1 MTLLRAALFNVAF
14 WMLTAALAVVYLP
27 LLLAPPLA
35 MMAAARYWIRLAL
48 WLLARI
54 VGLDHRVTGTENLPA
69 GPFIVAAKHQSAW
82 ETFAFNVLL
91 KNPVFIIKRELFW
104 VPFYGWFAKHAG
116 MIGIDRK
123 GRAATLRRMIA
134 EARAALAA
142 RRPIII
148 FPEGTR
154 TAPGAPPQYQ
164 SGIAA
169 LYQTLQVPVVP
180 CALNSGLTWGRRAF
194 LKKPGTITVQYLPPI
209 PPGLPRDDFMRRLED
224 AIEGATAALIA
235 DMGTHA

>member
-1 MTLLRAALFNVAF
+1 VTALRAALFN
-14 WMLTAALAVVYLP
+14 ALAFLITAVLSVLYLP
-27 LLLAPPLA
+27 LLLAPPLW
-35 MMAAARYWIRLAL
+35 MMAAARWWIGLLL

-54 VGLDHRVTGTENLPA
+54 VGLRHRVVGEDNLPD

-91 KNPVFIIKRELFW
+91 DDPVFVIKRELFW

-123 GRAATLRRMIA
+123 AGAASLRKMVA

-142 RRPIII
+142 GRPIVI

-154 TAPGAPPQYQ
+154 TAPGAAPHYQ
-164 SGIAA
+164 PGIAA
-169 LYQTLQVPVVP
+169 LYRALDVPVVP

-194 LKKPGTITVQYLPPI
+194 LKKPGTITVAYLPPI
-209 PPGLPRDDFMRRLED
+209 PPGLPRDAFMARLQD
-224 AIEGATAALIA
+224 AIETASARLA
-235 DMGTHA
+235 GTA

>member
-1 MTLLRAALFNVAF
+1 VTALRAALFN
-14 WMLTAALAVVYLP
+14 ALALLITAVLALLYLP
-27 LLLAPPLA
+27 LMLAPPLW
-35 MMAAARYWIRLAL
+35 MQAAARVWIRLL
-48 WLLARI
+48 FWLLAHI
-54 VGLDHRVTGTENLPA
+54 VGLSHRVVGESNLPT

-91 KNPVFIIKRELFW
+91 SYPVFVIKRELFR

-123 GRAATLRRMIA
+123 GGASSLRQMVT

-142 RRPIII
+142 NRPIVI

-154 TAPGAPPQYQ
+154 TAPGATPRYQ

-169 LYQTLQVPVVP
+169 LYQALGVPVVP

-194 LKKPGTITVQYLPPI
+194 LKKPGLITIEYLPPI
-209 PPGLPRDDFMRRLED
+209 PPGLPRDDFMARLKD
-224 AIEGATAALIA
+224 AIETASAKLQY
-235 DMGTHA
+235 

>member
-1 MTLLRAALFNVAF
+1 VTLLRAALFNALSF
-14 WMLTAALAVVYLP
+14 LTTALLSILYLP
-27 LLLAPPLA
+27 LLLAPPLW
-35 MMAAARYWIRLAL
+35 MQAAARLWIRLLL

-54 VGLDHRVTGTENLPA
+54 VGLRHRVVGEANLPA
-69 GPFIVAAKHQSAW
+69 GPFILASKHQSAW

-91 KNPVFIIKRELFW
+91 NYPVFVIKRELFW

-116 MIGIDRK
+116 MIGIDRR
-123 GRAATLRRMIA
+123 GRAATLRRMVT

-142 RRPIII
+142 HRPIVI

-154 TAPGAPPQYQ
+154 TVPGAPPRYQ

-169 LYQTLQVPVVP
+169 LYQALGVPVVP

-194 LKKPGTITVQYLPPI
+194 LKKPGVITVEYLPPI
-209 PPGLPRDDFMRRLED
+209 PPGLPREAFMTRLQD
-224 AIEGATAALIA
+224 AIETASARLA
-235 DMGTHA
+235 G